1 MISNASELLWCRT
14 CGTRLATYIRATTP
28 DRVRLQHGWRRRQAK
43 AVRVDTQLWGGR
55 RDLARQALQGK
66 QFLTCSWAQRNPIG
80 ARGGLQR
87 PQRPIGGRFGE
98 IGPVWFF
105 DDNPEARQYA
115 HSARD
120 DFEEHSL

>member
-1 MISNASELLWCRT
+1 VDAVTWL
-14 CGTRLATYIRATTP
+14 GRLC
-28 DRVRLQHGWRRRQAK
+28 
-43 AVRVDTQLWGGR
+43 
-55 RDLARQALQGK
+55 K

-120 DFEEHSL
+120 DFEEHNL